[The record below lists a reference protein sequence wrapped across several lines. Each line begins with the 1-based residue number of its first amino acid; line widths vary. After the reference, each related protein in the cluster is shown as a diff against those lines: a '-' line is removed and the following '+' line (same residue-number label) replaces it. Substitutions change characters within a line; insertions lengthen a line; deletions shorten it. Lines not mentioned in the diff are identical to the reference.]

1 MHTDRY
7 LRVILTVIA
16 IELLWL
22 GLRDLAPTVAAQ
34 AEPARVIVASVDGGY
49 LPVALAGQIATA
61 GQNPLRPIQVGIA
74 GDVTIQARMPLKIE
88 ADRPLKVEADRPL
101 RVESVP
107 YTPGARP
114 GE

>member
-7 LRVILTVIA
+7 LRIILTVIA
-16 IELLWL
+16 VELLWL
-22 GLRDLAPTVAAQ
+22 GLKDVSPTVAAQ
-34 AEPARVIVASVDGGY
+34 AEPSRVIIASVDGGF
-49 LPVALAGQIATA
+49 LPVAIAGQTA
-61 GQNPLRPIQVGIA
+61 NAGRNPLRPIQVGIT
-74 GDVTIQARMPLKIE
+74 GDVTIQARAPLKIE